1 MANSN
6 LGNIQKMAD
15 KFMPL
20 QVGNQARKQAKRN
33 KKLNRGG

>member
-15 KFMPL
+15 KFMPPA
-20 QVGNQARKQAKRN
+20 GYPN
-33 KKLNRGG
+33 KKKKQSKKK

>member
-15 KFMPL
+15 KVMPPK
-20 QVGNQARKQAKRN
+20 GYPKN
-33 KKLNRGG
+33 KKKK

>member
-15 KFMPL
+15 RFMPPA
-20 QVGNQARKQAKRN
+20 GYP
-33 KKLNRGG
+33 KKKKSSKKK

>member
-15 KFMPL
+15 KFMPPA
-20 QVGNQARKQAKRN
+20 GYP
-33 KKLNRGG
+33 KKKSSKKK